1 MAEYTAV
8 ALQTVGTNLNILFTE
23 TSVCSGNCSILHR
36 EGSGLVTLRGS
47 SKQCRALYKV
57 YFGGNIALPEGATP
71 PTDPIS
77 VAIAINGEAL
87 ASSIATV
94 TPGAVAEF
102 NNVSSVAFVSVP
114 CGCCSQISVKNVS
127 TQTIDVQNANL
138 VVERVA

>member
-1 MAEYTAV
+1 MAEFTAV
-8 ALQTVGTNLNILFTE
+8 ALQTVGTNQNVLFTE
-23 TSVCSGNCSILHR
+23 VPVYSCSCSILHR

-57 YFGGNIALPEGATP
+57 SFGANIAVPAEGTVSV
-71 PTDPIS
+71 PIS

-94 TPGAVAEF
+94 TPAVAAQF

-114 CGCCSQISVKNVS
+114 LGCCSQISVKNVS

>member
-1 MAEYTAV
+1 MAEFTAV
-8 ALQTVGTNLNILFTE
+8 ALQTVATNQNVLFTE
-23 TSVCSGNCSILHR
+23 VPVYSCSCSILHR

-57 YFGGNIALPEGATP
+57 SFGANIAVPDGGTVPA
-71 PTDPIS
+71 PIS

-94 TPGAVAEF
+94 TPTVVAEF

-114 CGCCSQISVKNVS
+114 LGCCSQISVKNVS